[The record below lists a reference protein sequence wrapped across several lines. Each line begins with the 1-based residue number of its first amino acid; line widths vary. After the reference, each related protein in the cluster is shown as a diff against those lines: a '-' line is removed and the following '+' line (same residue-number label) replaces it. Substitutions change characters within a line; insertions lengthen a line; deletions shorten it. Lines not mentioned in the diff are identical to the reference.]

1 MQVDSTTC
9 STSGNRAVTKALI
22 GGGGYSYIRVLPDEF
37 LLKSVVITADFKRN
51 SSGRTRIYEY
61 ATPPINALVT
71 ALSGNIKLHQVG
83 FSQASFSQVKSTYN
97 CFAAV
102 V

>member
-1 MQVDSTTC
+1 MNRLV
-9 STSGNRAVTKALI
+9 RAVTKALI

-37 LLKSVVITADFKRN
+37 LLKSVVITVNFKRN

-71 ALSGNIKLHQVG
+71 ALRLVILSPSKNDRKFGTAEL
-83 FSQASFSQVKSTYN
+83 
-97 CFAAV
+97 
-102 V
+102 